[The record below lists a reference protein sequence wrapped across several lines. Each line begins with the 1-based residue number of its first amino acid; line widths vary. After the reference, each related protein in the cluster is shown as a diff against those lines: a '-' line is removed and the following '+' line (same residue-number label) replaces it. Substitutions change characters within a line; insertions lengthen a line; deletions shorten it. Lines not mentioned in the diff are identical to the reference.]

1 MTHVST
7 AEMDLSFVDATT
19 GQVLYR
25 RNMTNAGTATTAD
38 TTGDQVWPFYY
49 SCDPAQRRRRAR
61 RRRGPR

>member
-1 MTHVST
+1 
-7 AEMDLSFVDATT
+7 MDLSFVDATT

-49 SCDPAQRRRRAR
+49 SSIPPNGGGVPVDDV
-61 RRRGPR
+61 GPR